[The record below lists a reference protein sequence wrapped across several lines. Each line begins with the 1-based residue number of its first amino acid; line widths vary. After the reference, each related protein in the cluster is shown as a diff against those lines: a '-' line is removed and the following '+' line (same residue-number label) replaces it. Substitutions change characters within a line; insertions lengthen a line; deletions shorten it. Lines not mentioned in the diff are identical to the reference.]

1 MQSVPNQPES
11 RPTPGQLKIEPQV
24 SGACHTICLSGEL
37 DMASAPELQAVIDS
51 ALAEAREIV
60 LDVQELTFIDST
72 GLRCILA
79 CQAACQTSGTAFL
92 MTPGKTQARRL
103 FEITGVL
110 DRLSITDETT
120 PCSEP
125 VG

>member
-1 MQSVPNQPES
+1 
-11 RPTPGQLKIEPQV
+11 
-24 SGACHTICLSGEL
+24 
-37 DMASAPELQAVIDS
+37 MASAPELQAVIDS

-79 CQAACQTSGTAFL
+79 CQAACQSSGTAFL